1 MASISR
7 PIPQADLAF
16 YEGHLVMLTARAMA
30 QASPEVWAVMP
41 LRRRLRW
48 ERKALA
54 VVYKILS
61 DKTVVERLPQLARN
75 LHARL

>member
-1 MASISR
+1 MPYISR

-16 YEGHLVMLTARAMA
+16 YEGHLVLLTARAMA
-30 QASPEVWAVMP
+30 QASPEVWAAMP

-54 VVYKILS
+54 VVYEILS
-61 DKTVVERLPQLARN
+61 DKTVIERLPQLVRN
-75 LHARL
+75 LQSRL